1 MLFQKPV
8 RSLLAGALIV
18 CMVSAAALAMRLLPQ
33 QPLPS
38 QPQKN
43 GSLTQPPAQQP
54 QPQKGGTLTQP
65 PKITPELPGRISAV
79 SGSGGPLTPGE
90 RLTFNVSWSS
100 FVTAARMEL
109 EVADRGAFFGQE
121 GYQLRTRVE
130 TVGYARSLL
139 ADVDEQYN
147 SYVDARTMLPYRLET
162 SSRRGRNR
170 SEELITLDQTR
181 NSVRYSDGSE
191 ITTPGNAWD
200 FSSLLYALR
209 FRDLKPG
216 TIHKFSALF
225 GKTVTEVEA
234 IARTNERVITQA
246 GAYDA
251 IRVDFTAK
259 NSSINSNKYRV
270 RAWFSND
277 VQRLPVLL
285 TMQSPFGEL
294 RAELSSSII
303 SNKPRTEIGRNAQG
317 TTPLLAST
325 SVPPPGAVFE
335 AIAVG
340 EVPQD
345 NLPFV
350 IGERLNYDISWGSF
364 AAVGKASFS
373 VRRLGKLS
381 NHRVFEFVSE
391 VASVGAARAVLSI
404 NDIFTSYVDAEKLAP
419 VRTEMRLREGSRNKE
434 ISADYDWAANAVRL
448 SSGTNVSVR
457 PKMLDLVS
465 LFYALRAADLRIGA
479 TYSWEFLDS
488 NHKPKSLTFRV
499 AKQETI
505 GGPLGTQ
512 DTLQIDILKTESQQ
526 LIAQAWVS
534 NDARRL
540 PVYVAARLRI
550 GELRFQLT
558 GKSGTK

>member
-18 CMVSAAALAMRLLPQ
+18 WMVSAGALAMKFLPQ
-33 QPLPS
+33 QSPP
-38 QPQKN
+38 P
-43 GSLTQPPAQQP
+43 QPPKA
-54 QPQKGGTLTQP
+54 GTLTQP
-65 PKITPELPGRISAV
+65 PKITPELPGQISAV
-79 SGSGGPLTPGE
+79 SGSGGLLTIGE

-130 TVGYARSLL
+130 TIGYARSLL

-147 SYVDARTMLPYRLET
+147 SYVDAKTMLPYRLEN
-162 SSRRGRNR
+162 SSRRGRNK

-181 NSVRYSDGSE
+181 NSVRYGDGSE
-191 ITTPGNAWD
+191 ITTPGNTWD

-225 GKTVTEVEA
+225 GKTITDVEA
-234 IARTNERVITQA
+234 IARTNERVITQS

-259 NSSINSNKYRV
+259 NTSANANRYRV

-285 TMQSPFGEL
+285 TLQSPFGEL

-303 SNKPRTEIGRNAQG
+303 SNKPRTEIGRNPG
-317 TTPLLAST
+317 STPLLAST
-325 SVPPPGAVFE
+325 SAPPPGAVFE

-340 EVPQD
+340 EVAQD
-345 NLPFV
+345 NFPFLV
-350 IGERLNYDISWGSF
+350 GERLSYDISWGNF
-364 AAVGKASFS
+364 ASVGKASFS
-373 VRRLGKLS
+373 VRRQGKLS

-391 VASVGAARAVLSI
+391 VASVGAARAVLGV
-404 NDIFTSYVDAEKLAP
+404 NDIFTSYVDAEKLVP
-419 VRTEMRLREGSRNKE
+419 VRTEARLREGSRNKE
-434 ISADYDWAANAVRL
+434 ISADYDRGGNVVRL
-448 SSGTNVSVR
+448 SSGTTIPVKSGT
-457 PKMLDLVS
+457 LDLVS
-465 LFYALRAADLRIGA
+465 LFYALRAADLKIGA
-479 TYSWEFLDS
+479 TYGWGVLDS
-488 NHKPKSLTFRV
+488 NHNPKSLTFRV
-499 AKQETI
+499 VRREII
-505 GGPLGTQ
+505 GGPLGSQ
-512 DTLQIDILKTESQQ
+512 DTLQIDILKTENQQ
-526 LIAQAWVS
+526 LIAQAWIS